1 MRVKLLILLSII
13 LLIIPLYGQNGE
25 YKTVSENS
33 RYIMLF
39 NEKTAEVA
47 IKDKVTGK
55 IFNQFPKDWEGD
67 FSMGVTKF
75 SIPSHLVLEMA
86 DEEAKISIYNTYALG
101 VMRGNFKYKN
111 IKDGI
116 RIDYEFSTQGVTIAI
131 EFILTEAGFKVRI
144 PIDSI
149 KEEGD
154 LKINRIWV
162 LPYFTYGSKKDNGYL
177 IVPDGS
183 GALVRFDHKVGNER
197 GFELPVYGYDFGLP
211 LYDMP
216 PKTEGIRLPIFG
228 AKRNDLGIL
237 GVIESGD
244 FDSNIACYMAGNAT
258 SYFRVFPIFDYRRI
272 HKFLLYEREASTG
285 QAGEVVDVLV
295 NKFSPYTIKKDIV
308 VNYFLFTGKD
318 IDYSFMIRTYRNYLL
333 KNGYLNKR
341 INNVSEVP
349 FNLVIINSINIKT
362 TKAGVPVI
370 DLFPLTTFDETI
382 KILEEFRNRG
392 IKNINLVLK
401 GYQSGGY
408 MNKITNGIR
417 LESKLGGNNGFKK
430 LIVYCKN
437 NNISLILTAEVIE
450 VHSPGNGFSP
460 SRDANRYL
468 NNGLAFM
475 YKWDPVVKKKNRDY
489 DPWFTVLPERV
500 PIYLNN
506 FLKDLEKY
514 NLSNIL
520 VEKMGDYISSQNKRP
535 KFLSREEVASLWKE
549 NLSTYMNKFN
559 FVFTSGNFY
568 VLPYGSLILD
578 IPLDSSNFAIESESV
593 PLLQLLIHGYVPYS
607 GKPGNLRESQK
618 KEFLRMIEYG
628 ALPYYALI
636 FKDSSYFKKSIF
648 NEMVSSNYK
657 DWIDQAVKE
666 YNSLKDL
673 YRNIYDVPMRTH
685 EKLYEGVYRVEYE
698 NGTEVIVNYTN
709 KPFSYKGKIVRGEDF
724 VFFLGK
730 N

>member
-1 MRVKLLILLSII
+1 MRIKLLILISIVA
-13 LLIIPLYGQNGE
+13 LVIPLYGQNGE
-25 YKTVSENS
+25 YKVIAENNKF
-33 RYIMLF
+33 IMLF

-47 IKDKVTGK
+47 IKDKATGK

-67 FSMGVTKF
+67 FSMGITKF
-75 SIPSHLVLEMA
+75 TIPSHLVLEMA
-86 DEEAKISIYNTYALG
+86 DDEARVSLYNTYALG

-111 IKDGI
+111 IRDGI
-116 RIDYEFSTQGVTIAI
+116 RIDYEFSTQGVSISI
-131 EFILTEAGFKVRI
+131 EFILTETGFKVRV

-154 LKINRIWV
+154 LKINRIWI
-162 LPYFTYGSKKDNGYL
+162 LPYFIYGSKKDNGYL

-183 GALVRFDHKVGNER
+183 GALVRFDHKAGNER
-197 GFELPVYGYDFGLP
+197 GFELPVYGYDFGMP

-216 PKTEGIRLPIFG
+216 PKTEGIRFPIFG
-228 AKRNDLGIL
+228 VKRNDLGIL
-237 GVIESGD
+237 GIIESGD
-244 FDSNIACYMAGNAT
+244 FDSNIACYMAGNST
-258 SYFRVFPIFDYRRI
+258 SYFRIYPVFEYRRI

-308 VNYFLFTGKD
+308 INYLLFTGKD
-318 IDYSFMIRTYRNYLL
+318 VDYSSMIRSYRDYLV
-333 KNGYLNKR
+333 KNGYLYKKATK
-341 INNVSEVP
+341 VSEVP
-349 FNLVIINSINIKT
+349 FNLVIINSINIRT

-382 KILEEFRNRG
+382 KILDEFRSKG
-392 IKNINLVLK
+392 IKNINLILK

-417 LESKLGGNNGFKK
+417 LESKIGGNGGFRK
-430 LIVYCKN
+430 LIEYCN
-437 NNISLILTAEVIE
+437 SNNINLILTAEVIE
-450 VHSPGNGFSP
+450 VHNAGNGFSP

-475 YKWDPVVKKKNRDY
+475 YKWDPVIKKKNRDY

-500 PIYLNN
+500 PVYLNN
-506 FLKDLEKY
+506 FLRDLERF
-514 NLSNIL
+514 NLRSVLI
-520 VEKMGDYISSQNKRP
+520 EKMGDYISSQNKRS
-535 KFLSREEVASLWKE
+535 KLLSREEVASLWKE
-549 NLSTYMNKFN
+549 NLSNHINRFN

-568 VLPYGSLILD
+568 VLPYSSLILD
-578 IPLDSSNFAIESESV
+578 APLDSSNFAIESESV
-593 PLLQLLIHGYVPYS
+593 PILQILLHGYVPYS
-607 GKPGNLRESQK
+607 GRPGNLRESQK
-618 KEFLRMIEYG
+618 TEFLRMIEYG

-666 YNSLKDL
+666 YNLLRDL
-673 YRNIYDVPMRTH
+673 YINIYDVPIRTH
-685 EKLYEGVYRVEYE
+685 TKITDGVYRVQYE
-698 NGTEVIVNYTN
+698 NDTEVVVNYTS
-709 KPFSYKGKIVRGEDF
+709 KPFKYKGKTIKGEDF

>member
-514 NLSNIL
+514 NLSNVL

-673 YRNIYDVPMRTH
+673 YRNIYDVPMRNH

>member
-1 MRVKLLILLSII
+1 MRIKLLILLSIT
-13 LLIIPLYGQNGE
+13 LLIIPLYGQNGG
-25 YKTVSENS
+25 YKAVSENS
-33 RYIMLF
+33 KYVMLF

-47 IKDKVTGK
+47 IKDKATGK

-75 SIPSHLVLEMA
+75 SIPSHFVLEMA

-116 RIDYEFSTQGVTIAI
+116 RIDYEFSTQGVSIAI
-131 EFILTEAGFKVRI
+131 EFILTETGFKVRI

-162 LPYFTYGSKKDNGYL
+162 LPYFAYGSKKDDGYL

-183 GALVRFDHKVGNER
+183 GALVRFDRKVGNER

-318 IDYSFMIRTYRNYLL
+318 IDYSSMIRTYRNYILQ
-333 KNGYLNKR
+333 NGYLNKKVNK
-341 INNVSEVP
+341 ISEIP

-392 IKNINLVLK
+392 IKNINLILK

-408 MNKITNGIR
+408 MNKITNGIK
-417 LESKLGGNNGFKK
+417 LESKLGGNNGFRK
-430 LIVYCKN
+430 LIAYCKT

-450 VHSPGNGFSP
+450 VHSSGNGFSP

-489 DPWFTVLPERV
+489 DPWFTVLPEKV

-514 NLSNIL
+514 NLSNLL

-535 KFLSREEVASLWKE
+535 KLLSREEVASLWKE
-549 NLSTYMNKFN
+549 NLGTYMSKFN

-568 VLPYGSLILD
+568 VLPYSSLILD

-618 KEFLRMIEYG
+618 KEFLRMVEYG

-673 YRNIYDVPMRTH
+673 YRNIYDVPMRNH
-685 EKLYEGVYRVEYE
+685 KKLYEGVYRVEYE

-709 KPFSYKGKIVRGEDF
+709 KPFSYKGKIVKGEDF